1 MALWNLAFYLLWCT
15 LDTSLVFSKIQEILL
30 AHIAII
36 SDSPTLHL
44 DTNNQNLP
52 GDKDYRSDPPP
63 GYPISPLDGC
73 YAETQASAG
82 CQLTRLSRHKPQT
95 FATLPGIWHS
105 WYLAD
110 NQLISGLW
118 SLLTHSLG
126 MAHGNTHHN
135 ITHHNIIFLAH
146 LEGVCSVVRGRAA
159 CDPILSTN
167 RQTQPRAASHHKK
180 QTNTLD
186 IKWLWGWR
194 HNFSEYW

>member
-36 SDSPTLHL
+36 SDSPTLHW

-52 GDKDYRSDPPP
+52 WDKDYRSDPPP

-105 WYLAD
+105 RYLAD
-110 NQLISGLW
+110 IYLII
-118 SLLTHSLG
+118 SLSLVCGHCWHTLG
-126 MAHGNTHHN
+126 MAHGNTHCTLQHY
-135 ITHHNIIFLAH
+135 TSQHYTSQHHTSQH
-146 LEGVCSVVRGRAA
+146 
-159 CDPILSTN
+159 
-167 RQTQPRAASHHKK
+167 
-180 QTNTLD
+180 NTLHITTLLRQCPVACFWAD
-186 IKWLWGWR
+186 RPVGQGKLCRIA
-194 HNFSEYW
+194 SD

>member
-36 SDSPTLHL
+36 SDSPTLHW

-146 LEGVCSVVRGRAA
+146 LEGVCSVAA
-159 CDPILSTN
+159 WHVTQSSAQTDRRSHELQVITKN
-167 RQTQPRAASHHKK
+167 RRTHW
-180 QTNTLD
+180 
-186 IKWLWGWR
+186 I
-194 HNFSEYW
+194 

>member
-1 MALWNLAFYLLWCT
+1 MLTRLHSAVWSRPKHKAMRLAGDWCLVHQPQQTAWFQHNYTHTTVLSTTVLLYMLLLLIKT
-15 LDTSLVFSKIQEILL
+15 IFQPVLNGTMKLGILFTVVYTSLMFSKIQEILL

-36 SDSPTLHL
+36 SDSPTLHW

-105 WYLAD
+105 
-110 NQLISGLW
+110 
-118 SLLTHSLG
+118 
-126 MAHGNTHHN
+126 
-135 ITHHNIIFLAH
+135 
-146 LEGVCSVVRGRAA
+146 
-159 CDPILSTN
+159 
-167 RQTQPRAASHHKK
+167 
-180 QTNTLD
+180 
-186 IKWLWGWR
+186 
-194 HNFSEYW
+194 

>member
-36 SDSPTLHL
+36 SDSPTLHW
-44 DTNNQNLP
+44 DTNHQNLP
-52 GDKDYRSDPPP
+52 GDKYYRSDPPP

-105 WYLAD
+105 WYLAV

-126 MAHGNTHHN
+126 MAHDNTHHN
-135 ITHHNIIFLAH
+135 ITHHNI
-146 LEGVCSVVRGRAA
+146 
-159 CDPILSTN
+159 T
-167 RQTQPRAASHHKK
+167 HH
-180 QTNTLD
+180 NITL
-186 IKWLWGWR
+186 
-194 HNFSEYW
+194 NS

>member
-1 MALWNLAFYLLWCT
+1 MLLLLIKTIFQPVLNGTMKLGILFTVVYTWH
-15 LDTSLVFSKIQEILL
+15 LVFSKIQEILL

-36 SDSPTLHL
+36 SDSPTLHW
-44 DTNNQNLP
+44 DTNNQNLS

-73 YAETQASAG
+73 YAETQAGAG

-118 SLLTHSLG
+118 SLPTHFGDGSDG
-126 MAHGNTHHN
+126 SWT
-135 ITHHNIIFLAH
+135 
-146 LEGVCSVVRGRAA
+146 S
-159 CDPILSTN
+159 
-167 RQTQPRAASHHKK
+167 
-180 QTNTLD
+180 
-186 IKWLWGWR
+186 W
-194 HNFSEYW
+194 

>member
-15 LDTSLVFSKIQEILL
+15 LDTSLMFSKIQEILL

-52 GDKDYRSDPPP
+52 GDKYYRSDPPP

-82 CQLTRLSRHKPQT
+82 CQLTRLSCHKPQT

-135 ITHHNIIFLAH
+135 ITQYIQHYNSGTLGWCVV
-146 LEGVCSVVRGRAA
+146 LGSVA